1 VQLTLRVEAMPVT
14 IRKESRFLYM
24 DADKVTFPLTLR
36 RWQPGDWFIPFGM
49 RGRKKLSDFFV
60 DKKFSLKEKEDAW
73 LLLSGDQVAW
83 VVGERGDHRFRVT
96 ESTKR
101 VLVIEWSS

>member
-1 VQLTLRVEAMPVT
+1 
-14 IRKESRFLYM
+14 
-24 DADKVTFPLTLR
+24 
-36 RWQPGDWFIPFGM
+36 M